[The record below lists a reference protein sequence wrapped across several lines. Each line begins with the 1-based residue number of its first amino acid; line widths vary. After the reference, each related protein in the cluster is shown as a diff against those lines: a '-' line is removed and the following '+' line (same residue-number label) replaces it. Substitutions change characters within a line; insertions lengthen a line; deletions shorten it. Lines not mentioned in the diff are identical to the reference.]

1 MVYRLLADLV
11 VLVHF
16 CFVLFV
22 ILGGMLV
29 LRWKSVAWVHLP
41 AAAWGAIVE
50 FMGWICPLTP
60 LEIWLR
66 VMAGQ
71 SGYQAGF
78 IAHYLLPVLDPADLT
93 RGTQIWLG
101 ILVLSLN
108 LAIYGWLVRRW
119 IKAEKEGPLTSE

>member
-1 MVYRLLADLV
+1 MYRLLADLV

-29 LRWKSVAWVHLP
+29 LRWKRVAWVHLP
-41 AAAWGAIVE
+41 AATWGAIVE

-71 SGYQAGF
+71 SGYQTGF
-78 IAHYLLPVLDPADLT
+78 IAHYLLPVLYPQNLT
-93 RGTQIWLG
+93 RDTQIWLG
-101 ILVLSLN
+101 VLVLCLN

-119 IKAEKEGPLTSE
+119 MKAEKEGPLTSE

>member
-16 CFVLFV
+16 GFVLFV

-29 LRWKSVAWVHLP
+29 LRWKRVAWVHLP
-41 AAAWGAIVE
+41 AATWGAIVE

-71 SGYQAGF
+71 SGYQTGF
-78 IAHYLLPVLDPADLT
+78 IAHYLLPVLYPQNLT
-93 RGTQIWLG
+93 RDTQIWLG
-101 ILVLSLN
+101 VLVLCLN
-108 LAIYGWLVRRW
+108 LAIYGWLIRRW
-119 IKAEKEGPLTSE
+119 MKAEKEGPLTTE

>member
-1 MVYRLLADLV
+1 MVHRLLADLV

-16 CFVLFV
+16 GFVLFV

-29 LRWKSVAWVHLP
+29 LRWKRVAWVHLP
-41 AAAWGAIVE
+41 AATWGALVE

-71 SGYQAGF
+71 SGYQTGF
-78 IAHYLLPVLDPADLT
+78 IDHYLLPVLYPQNLT
-93 RGTQIWLG
+93 RDTQIWLG
-101 ILVLSLN
+101 VLVLCLN
-108 LAIYGWLVRRW
+108 LAIYGWLIRRW
-119 IKAEKEGPLTSE
+119 MKAEKEGPLTTE

>member
-41 AAAWGAIVE
+41 AAVWGAIVE

-71 SGYQAGF
+71 SGYQTGF
-78 IAHYLLPVLDPADLT
+78 IAHYLLPVLYPADLT

>member
-1 MVYRLLADLV
+1 MLYRLLADLV
-11 VLVHF
+11 VLVPF
-16 CFVLFV
+16 CFVMFV

-29 LRWKSVAWVHLP
+29 LRWKSVVWVHLP
-41 AAAWGAIVE
+41 AATWGAIVE

-71 SGYQAGF
+71 SGYQTGF
-78 IAHYLLPVLDPADLT
+78 IDHYLLPVLYPQNLT
-93 RGTQIWLG
+93 RDTQIWLG
-101 ILVLSLN
+101 ILVLCLN

>member
-29 LRWKSVAWVHLP
+29 LRWKMVAWVHLP

-71 SGYQAGF
+71 SDYQTGF
-78 IAHYLLPVLDPADLT
+78 IAHYLLPVLYPADLT
-93 RGTQIWLG
+93 RDTQIWLG
-101 ILVLSLN
+101 ILVLCLN

-119 IKAEKEGPLTSE
+119 MKAEKEGPLTSE

>member
-29 LRWKSVAWVHLP
+29 LRWKRVAWVHLP

-71 SGYQAGF
+71 SGYQTGF
-78 IAHYLLPVLDPADLT
+78 IAHYLLPVLYPANLT
-93 RGTQIWLG
+93 RDTQIWLG
-101 ILVLSLN
+101 VLVLCLN

-119 IKAEKEGPLTSE
+119 MKAEKEGPLTSE

>member
-16 CFVLFV
+16 GFVLFV

-29 LRWKSVAWVHLP
+29 LRWKMVVWVHLP
-41 AAAWGAIVE
+41 AATWGAIVE

-71 SGYQAGF
+71 SGYQTGF
-78 IAHYLLPVLDPADLT
+78 IDHYLLPLLYPQNLT
-93 RGTQIWLG
+93 RDTQIWLG
-101 ILVLSLN
+101 VLVLCLN
-108 LAIYGWLVRRW
+108 LAIYGWLIRRW
-119 IKAEKEGPLTSE
+119 MKAEKEGPLTTE

>member
-11 VLVHF
+11 VFVHF
-16 CFVLFV
+16 CFVMFV

-29 LRWKSVAWVHLP
+29 LRWKRVAWVHLP

-71 SGYQAGF
+71 SGYQTGF
-78 IAHYLLPVLDPADLT
+78 IAHYLLPVLYPANLT
-93 RGTQIWLG
+93 RDTQIWLG
-101 ILVLSLN
+101 VLVLCLN

-119 IKAEKEGPLTSE
+119 MKAEKEGPLTSE

>member
-16 CFVLFV
+16 GFVLFV

-29 LRWKSVAWVHLP
+29 LRWKRVAWVHLP
-41 AAAWGAIVE
+41 AATWGAIVE

-71 SGYQAGF
+71 SGYQTGF
-78 IAHYLLPVLDPADLT
+78 IAHYLLPVLYPQNLT
-93 RGTQIWLG
+93 RDTQIWLG
-101 ILVLSLN
+101 VLVLCLN

-119 IKAEKEGPLTSE
+119 MKAEKEGPLTSE

>member
-29 LRWKSVAWVHLP
+29 LRWKMVAWVHLP
-41 AAAWGAIVE
+41 AATWGAIVE

-71 SGYQAGF
+71 SGYQTGF
-78 IAHYLLPVLDPADLT
+78 IAHYLLPVLYPANLT
-93 RGTQIWLG
+93 RDTQIWLG
-101 ILVLSLN
+101 VLVLCLN

>member
-16 CFVLFV
+16 GFVLFV
-22 ILGGMLV
+22 ILGGILV
-29 LRWKSVAWVHLP
+29 LRWKRVVWVHLP
-41 AAAWGAIVE
+41 AAAWGDIVE

-71 SGYQAGF
+71 SGYQTGF
-78 IAHYLLPVLDPADLT
+78 IDHYLLPVLYPQNLT
-93 RGTQIWLG
+93 RDTQIWLG
-101 ILVLSLN
+101 VLVLCLN
-108 LAIYGWLVRRW
+108 LAIYGWVVRRW
-119 IKAEKEGPLTSE
+119 MKAEKEEPLTSE

>member
-16 CFVLFV
+16 GFVLFV

-29 LRWKSVAWVHLP
+29 LRWKSVVWVHLP
-41 AAAWGAIVE
+41 AATWGAIVE

-71 SGYQAGF
+71 SGYQTGF
-78 IAHYLLPVLDPADLT
+78 IAHYLLPVLYPQNLT
-93 RGTQIWLG
+93 RDTQIWLG
-101 ILVLSLN
+101 VLVLCLN
-108 LAIYGWLVRRW
+108 LAIYGWLVRHW
-119 IKAEKEGPLTSE
+119 MKAEKEGSLSKE

>member
-16 CFVLFV
+16 GFVLFV
-22 ILGGMLV
+22 ILGGILV
-29 LRWKSVAWVHLP
+29 LRWKRVVWVHLP

-71 SGYQAGF
+71 SGYQTGF
-78 IAHYLLPVLDPADLT
+78 IAHYLLPVLYPADLT

>member
-16 CFVLFV
+16 GFVLFV

-71 SGYQAGF
+71 SGYQTGF
-78 IAHYLLPVLDPADLT
+78 IAHYLLPVLYPQNLT
-93 RGTQIWLG
+93 RDTQIWLG
-101 ILVLSLN
+101 VLVLCLN
-108 LAIYGWLVRRW
+108 LAIYGWLIRRW
-119 IKAEKEGPLTSE
+119 MKAEKEGSLSKE

>member
-29 LRWKSVAWVHLP
+29 LRWKMVAWVHLP
-41 AAAWGAIVE
+41 AATWGAIVE

-71 SGYQAGF
+71 SGYQTGF
-78 IAHYLLPVLDPADLT
+78 IAHYLLPVLYPQNLT
-93 RGTQIWLG
+93 RDTQIWLG
-101 ILVLSLN
+101 VLVLCLN
-108 LAIYGWLVRRW
+108 LAIYGWLVRHRM
-119 IKAEKEGPLTSE
+119 KSEKEGPLSKE

>member
-16 CFVLFV
+16 GFVLFV
-22 ILGGMLV
+22 ILGGILV
-29 LRWKSVAWVHLP
+29 LRWKRVVWVHLP

-50 FMGWICPLTP
+50 FLGWICPLTP

-71 SGYQAGF
+71 SGYQTGF
-78 IAHYLLPVLDPADLT
+78 IAHYLLPLLYPQNLT
-93 RGTQIWLG
+93 RDTQIWLG
-101 ILVLSLN
+101 VLVLCLN

-119 IKAEKEGPLTSE
+119 MKAEKEGPLTTE

>member
-1 MVYRLLADLV
+1 MVHRLLADLV

-16 CFVLFV
+16 GFVLFV

-41 AAAWGAIVE
+41 AATWGAIVE

-71 SGYQAGF
+71 SGYQTGF
-78 IAHYLLPVLDPADLT
+78 IDHYLLPVLYPQNLT
-93 RGTQIWLG
+93 RDTQIWLG
-101 ILVLSLN
+101 VLVLCLN
-108 LAIYGWLVRRW
+108 LAIYGWLIRRW
-119 IKAEKEGPLTSE
+119 MKAEKEGPLTTE

>member
-71 SGYQAGF
+71 SGYQTGF
-78 IAHYLLPVLDPADLT
+78 IAHYLLPVLYPANLT

>member
-16 CFVLFV
+16 GFVLFV

-71 SGYQAGF
+71 SGYQTGF
-78 IAHYLLPVLDPADLT
+78 IAHYLLPVLYPADLT